1 MSEKIILVRG
11 DDTDFDYQVL
21 LVLNFISTLDL
32 DGYKARLTI
41 ENPTN
46 VARTYEIFNNTCE
59 INFDKGVTSTLEVGE
74 HRCTVKLLNSLN
86 QIKTIYNFDI
96 LVQDEF
102 DISTKFINE
111 YTVDIKIDDGINK
124 YKNYNELFNKPLI
137 NGVELIDDK
146 SFEDLGITEYTEN
159 AIDSKIEEHNTNE
172 TSHEDIRQLIQN
184 TRDNYTTKT
193 QFNQL
198 ANRVSILEDKVDEI
212 LNRLGG

>member
-11 DDTDFDYQVL
+11 DDTDFNYQVL
-21 LVLNFISTLDL
+21 LVLNFISTLNL
-32 DGYKARLTI
+32 EGYKARLTI

-46 VARTYEIFNNTCE
+46 VIKTYEIFNNTCE
-59 INFDKGVTSTLEVGE
+59 VNFDKSITSTLEIGE

-137 NGVELIDDK
+137 NGVELVGFVII
-146 SFEDLGITEYTEN
+146 FV
-159 AIDSKIEEHNTNE
+159 
-172 TSHEDIRQLIQN
+172 LIPL
-184 TRDNYTTKT
+184 
-193 QFNQL
+193 FL
-198 ANRVSILEDKVDEI
+198 FVFSG
-212 LNRLGG
+212 RLLLVVFLFSCVIGCFAVFVVL

>member
-11 DDTDFDYQVL
+11 DDTDFNYQVL
-21 LVLNFISTLDL
+21 LVLNFISALSLDE
-32 DGYKARLTI
+32 YKARLTI

-46 VARTYEIFNNTCE
+46 VIKTYEIFNNTCE
-59 INFDKGVTSTLEVGE
+59 VNFDKSITSTLEVGE

-124 YKNYNELFNKPLI
+124 YKNYNELFNKPQI
-137 NGVELIDDK
+137 NNIVLENNL
-146 SFEDLGITEYTEN
+146 SFEDLGIINYVEN
-159 AIDSKIEEHNTNE
+159 VAYEKIENHNTNIIA
-172 TSHEDIRQLIQN
+172 HEDIRQLIQG
-184 TRDNYTTKT
+184 
-193 QFNQL
+193 L
-198 ANRVSILEDKVDEI
+198 VIRVSVLEEKI
-212 LNRLGG
+212 NQIINQIGG